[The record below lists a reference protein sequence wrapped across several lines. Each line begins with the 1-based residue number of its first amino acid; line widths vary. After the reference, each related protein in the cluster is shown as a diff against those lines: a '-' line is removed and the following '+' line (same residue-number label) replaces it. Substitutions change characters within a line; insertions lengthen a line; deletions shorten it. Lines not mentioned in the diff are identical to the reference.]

1 MVRETVHGGTMD
13 AHIVSIAVAER
24 RACPLKSI
32 GGSQTNCKGR
42 KRCNFVN
49 FVFHFVVCLCLEG
62 LIAAAFGVG
71 LEFS

>member
-1 MVRETVHGGTMD
+1 MD
-13 AHIVSIAVAER
+13 AHIVSIARWQSEEERVLR
-24 RACPLKSI
+24 RASEE
-32 GGSQTNCKGR
+32 SQTNC

-49 FVFHFVVCLCLEG
+49 FVFHFVVWLSLEG